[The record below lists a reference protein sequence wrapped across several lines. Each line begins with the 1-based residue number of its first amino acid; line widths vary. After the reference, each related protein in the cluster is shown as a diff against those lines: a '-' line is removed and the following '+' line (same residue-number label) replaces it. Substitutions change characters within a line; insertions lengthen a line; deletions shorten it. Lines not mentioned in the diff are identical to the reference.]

1 MNLEGLLHHGNIL
14 VKELADGINCRGL
27 SFEESERQILQF
39 LYQIGQALEEQVVA
53 GLKEPTTEN
62 RTRVNGKIAVFDG
75 RRPLRFRSRFGGQ
88 TVILRRCYKYSD
100 EPGGWYPIDEKLGL
114 DRCLGYSP
122 LMSYLI
128 ASFGASEPYGRA
140 SQLLSEALGFTLS
153 ATAIQ
158 RNTEAAGQRIGDN
171 PHQLIS
177 ASKAQESCE
186 VMVVEVDGTISPQIT
201 EKQGVSGR
209 ESLKLPT
216 EWKQCN
222 VAVIE
227 KYRHGKPFDRWM
239 GARYG
244 KQQEFEP
251 YVGRAA
257 IAMGQ
262 HTAAKVV
269 FLADGAHANWELQST
284 NFPGAVAILDF
295 YHASEHLGDFCSLLR
310 DQRKAA
316 GLYARWR
323 HMLLEGQILQ
333 VIQEMRRRA
342 ERTNDR
348 HAAIGQIN
356 YFRNNV
362 NRMDYE
368 SYKQQGFPIG
378 SGLVEGS
385 CKFIVAKR
393 FKGSGMRWKR
403 QDNSKVLRARLEKLN
418 GNLHKYFKPSPQ
430 NWLPYTAAA

>member
-239 GARYG
+239 GHGMENSRSSSPTWV
-244 KQQEFEP
+244 EP
-251 YVGRAA
+251 PSRWVSIPR
-257 IAMGQ
+257 Q
-262 HTAAKVV
+262 K
-269 FLADGAHANWELQST
+269 L
-284 NFPGAVAILDF
+284 
-295 YHASEHLGDFCSLLR
+295 CSLPMEPMRTGNCRAPTFRALW
-310 DQRKAA
+310 QYWTSITPANTWVISVPC
-316 GLYARWR
+316 YAINEKRLGSMPGGGTCCWR
-323 HMLLEGQILQ
+323 GK
-333 VIQEMRRRA
+333 
-342 ERTNDR
+342 
-348 HAAIGQIN
+348 
-356 YFRNNV
+356 
-362 NRMDYE
+362 
-368 SYKQQGFPIG
+368 SYKSF
-378 SGLVEGS
+378 
-385 CKFIVAKR
+385 R
-393 FKGSGMRWKR
+393 R
-403 QDNSKVLRARLEKLN
+403 
-418 GNLHKYFKPSPQ
+418 
-430 NWLPYTAAA
+430 